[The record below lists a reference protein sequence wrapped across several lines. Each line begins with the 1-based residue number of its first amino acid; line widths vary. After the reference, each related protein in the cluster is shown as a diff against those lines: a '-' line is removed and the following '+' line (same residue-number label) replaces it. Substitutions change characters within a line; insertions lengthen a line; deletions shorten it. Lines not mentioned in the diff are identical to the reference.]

1 MKHLI
6 LYILT
11 LTIILPSFAQEVLES
26 SEYYTAPSE
35 VSISNSLSAEGGDSI
50 NYEPSLTSKGIS
62 IVPELSLGTSINSF
76 GGTPVIQSWISPSLR
91 IQPTGKFSLTV
102 GTSIG
107 FNNAMY
113 IAQPESNSSS
123 YYEKVATCQMY
134 AMGTYN
140 VNENFR
146 VRGGMSVVYFPGSS
160 LSSVDQGLKRG
171 HLGFD
176 YKIGEKT
183 WISAD
188 FDFGDAM
195 PYTYGSNRF
204 NNNSFSPSNF
214 NMSGYHPYSM
224 GGFNY

>member
-6 LYILT
+6 LYIIT
-11 LTIILPSFAQEVLES
+11 LTIILPSFAQEVIEGS
-26 SEYYTAPSE
+26 DYYTPPSE
-35 VSISNSLSAEGGDSI
+35 SASNSSLSAEGGDSI
-50 NYEPSLTSKGIS
+50 DYEPSLTSKGIS
-62 IVPELSLGTSINSF
+62 IIPELSLGTSVNSF

-91 IQPTGKFSLTV
+91 IQPKGKFSLSV

-107 FNNAMY
+107 FNSAMY
-113 IAQPESNSSS
+113 IAQPESNGSS

-134 AMGTYN
+134 AMGAYD
-140 VNENFR
+140 VSENFR
-146 VRGGMSVVYFPGSS
+146 VRGGMSVVYFPGSN
-160 LSSVDQGLKRG
+160 SSSIEQGLKRG
-171 HLGFD
+171 HVGFD

-195 PYTYGSNRF
+195 PYSSGF
-204 NNNSFSPSNF
+204 NTLNNTFSPSNF